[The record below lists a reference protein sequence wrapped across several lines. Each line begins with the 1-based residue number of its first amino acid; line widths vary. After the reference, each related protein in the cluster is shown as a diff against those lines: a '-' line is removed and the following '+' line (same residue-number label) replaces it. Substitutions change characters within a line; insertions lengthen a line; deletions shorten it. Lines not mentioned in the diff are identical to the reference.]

1 MDVDLGTLLVRLAL
15 GPMLIL
21 HGLNKVAG
29 PGGLAGTTRWF
40 HNLGIRP
47 AWLHARIAASTELV
61 AGSLVTVGLLTG
73 PATAGFVGLMTVATL
88 TDHRGKGFFVF
99 KGGWEY
105 TVLIAVVAVAL
116 AAIGPGDWSVDHLLG
131 LHLSGLVWAVVALV
145 GGLAAAIGLLVTSY
159 RPSKEGTQQT

>member
-21 HGLNKVAG
+21 HGWNKVAG

-40 HNLGIRP
+40 NGLGIQP
-47 AWLHARIAASTELV
+47 AWLHARIAATTELT
-61 AGSLVTVGLLTG
+61 AGALVTLGLFTG
-73 PATAGFVGLMTVATL
+73 PATAAFVGLMTVATL

-105 TVLIAVVAVAL
+105 TVLIGIVSVAL
-116 AAIGPGDWSVDHLLG
+116 AAIGPGAWSLDRLLG
-131 LHLSGLVWAVVALV
+131 LRLSGVVWAAIALV
-145 GGLAAAIGLLVTSY
+145 GGVAAATGLLLTSY
-159 RPSKEGTQQT
+159 RPSTTD